1 MNTIHYLTDP
11 VLRDLFWPGVITGLA
26 IAIMCAGLSVLVVLK
41 RLAFVGQGISHAAF
55 GGAGV
60 VATLGWLSAAGAVS
74 LGAFGVVFGFCL
86 FAALAIGWLSLK
98 GKTEAD
104 TAIGIVLVASM
115 ALGAILLT
123 RAAHAQAAG
132 RGVSWE
138 SFLFGSMDGIG
149 WTDAALGWA
158 SAAVVLL
165 TLWSVR
171 RPMVF
176 WAFDPVVAR
185 AMGVREPVM
194 SFILMTLLAL
204 ATVTAM
210 KLAGV
215 VLATAMLVL
224 PGACA
229 LLFSRRWSVVLWL
242 ALAVALA
249 GVAGGLVLGF
259 EADWPT
265 GPSIV
270 VVLAAFFGLGRVYS
284 ALQSRRA
291 ASSPAPAAL
300 Q

>member
-11 VLRDLFWPGVITGLA
+11 ALRGLFWPGVLTGLA
-26 IAIMCAGLSVLVVLK
+26 IAIMCSGLSVLVVLK

-60 VATLGWLSAAGAVS
+60 VATLGWMSAAGAVS
-74 LGAFGVVFGFCL
+74 IGAFGVVFGFCL
-86 FAALAIGWLSLK
+86 LAALAIGWLSLR
-98 GKTEAD
+98 GKTESD

-115 ALGAILLT
+115 ALGAVLLT
-123 RAAHAQAAG
+123 RASHAHGAS

-149 WTDAALGWA
+149 WTDAALGWG
-158 SAAVVLL
+158 SALVVVF
-165 TLWSVR
+165 TLWWVR
-171 RPMVF
+171 RPLVF
-176 WAFDPVVAR
+176 WAFDPVVAL

-194 SFILMTLLAL
+194 SLVLMTLLAL

-224 PGACA
+224 PGASA
-229 LLFSRRWSVVLWL
+229 LLFSRRAGVVLWL
-242 ALAVALA
+242 ALLIALT
-249 GVAGGLVLGF
+249 GVVGGLVLGF

-270 VVLAAFFGLGRVYS
+270 VVLAGVFALARVRVAIEARNRQPNPHAG
-284 ALQSRRA
+284 ALQ
-291 ASSPAPAAL
+291 
-300 Q
+300 